1 MQKNNQPQPN
11 NTAAINFLKRWSPLG
26 PWVLTAIQTDRKA
39 IATKTFRPKDE
50 DALVAWLSLYNG
62 NRNLYFHVNTTI
74 NDLSKKAEREDI
86 KEVPW
91 LHVDIDPR
99 AGENLEDEKTRCYGL
114 LTTKLPE
121 GVPPPSVIIFSGG
134 GYQAFWKLKEPIVI
148 NGDITLA
155 EGAKQYNQQL
165 EVLFGADNCHNID
178 RIMRLPGSVNI
189 PDARKLKKGRTA
201 TVAELIEF
209 NDSTYPLTQFSP
221 ATTVQIPEEKG
232 FNSGSSTPLVQISG
246 NIERMSD
253 VAELDKWSVPDR
265 VKVIIVQGNHPDEPK
280 TGDNSRSNWLF
291 DALCNLVR
299 CNVPDDVIYSIITD
313 PDFAISES
321 VIDKGV
327 NAEKYAKR
335 QIERAKEEA
344 INPWFRK
351 LNEKHAVVRN
361 IGGKC
366 RIIEEVWDES
376 LSRTRLTR
384 QSFDDFRNFYC
395 NIDIIIGT
403 GVNGQPQ
410 TKPLGQFWLKHPQR
424 RQFDTIVFA
433 PGKEVP
439 GAYNLWKGFA
449 CQSRPGDCS
458 LFLTHLQKNVCSDNE
473 EHFQYLLNWMARAIQ
488 QPATAGETAIVLRGG
503 RGTGKSFFAKHF
515 GHLFG
520 RHFLHISNP
529 SHLVG
534 NFNSHLRDVIV
545 LFADEAFYA
554 GDKKHS
560 SILKTLITE
569 ETITIEAKGVDAEAA
584 RNYVH
589 LIMASNDS
597 HVIPAGGD
605 ERRFFVL
612 DVGER
617 NKQDTKYFAKI
628 ENQLKAGGYE
638 ALLHLLLSRDI
649 SEFQVRTV
657 PTTNA
662 LHEQK
667 LLSLSTEEEWWYQ
680 RLTEGAQITNGEGW
694 QPMVLKHDVI
704 DDYVEYTKRFN
715 ITRRGCAT
723 SLGKF
728 LGKLHPSLKS
738 EQRIATWDEYADGG
752 YSVKKTGRRYFWILP
767 SLAQAREEWEKI
779 YGKEDWLEP
788 IVQTSLPFKQEQHF

>member
-99 AGENLEDEKTRCYGL
+99 AGENLEDEKARCYGL

-148 NGDITLA
+148 NGDIALA

-201 TVAELIEF
+201 AVAELIEF

-488 QPATAGETAIVLRGG
+488 QP
-503 RGTGKSFFAKHF
+503 
-515 GHLFG
+515 
-520 RHFLHISNP
+520 
-529 SHLVG
+529 
-534 NFNSHLRDVIV
+534 
-545 LFADEAFYA
+545 
-554 GDKKHS
+554 
-560 SILKTLITE
+560 
-569 ETITIEAKGVDAEAA
+569 
-584 RNYVH
+584 
-589 LIMASNDS
+589 
-597 HVIPAGGD
+597 
-605 ERRFFVL
+605 
-612 DVGER
+612 
-617 NKQDTKYFAKI
+617 
-628 ENQLKAGGYE
+628 
-638 ALLHLLLSRDI
+638 
-649 SEFQVRTV
+649 
-657 PTTNA
+657 
-662 LHEQK
+662 
-667 LLSLSTEEEWWYQ
+667 LSL
-680 RLTEGAQITNGEGW
+680 I
-694 QPMVLKHDVI
+694 HI
-704 DDYVEYTKRFN
+704 
-715 ITRRGCAT
+715 
-723 SLGKF
+723 
-728 LGKLHPSLKS
+728 
-738 EQRIATWDEYADGG
+738 
-752 YSVKKTGRRYFWILP
+752 
-767 SLAQAREEWEKI
+767 
-779 YGKEDWLEP
+779 
-788 IVQTSLPFKQEQHF
+788 